1 MSNIP
6 SLKARE
12 VLEILFRA
20 GFEKVRTSGSHI
32 HLAKR
37 DYRVTVPWHS
47 KGTMPF
53 GTLKSIIRQAGLTVT
68 EFLKLRKQK

>member
-20 GFEKVRTSGSHI
+20 GFEKVCTTGSHI
-32 HLAKR
+32 RLGKGKL
-37 DYRVTVPWHS
+37 RVTVPYHS
-47 KGTMPF
+47 KGTIPT
-53 GTLKSIIRQAGLTVT
+53 GTLKSIIRQADMTVDQ
-68 EFLKLRKQK
+68 FFAYRRKE